1 MKDPE
6 VPLQTMGST
15 QQACRGQRHCPQPYA
30 PARTCAGNGPG
41 EQTPPGEGTGHS
53 WTRGGRAAAAPRL
66 LLRIPDVALGTCLV
80 LWGPQPLRAD
90 SPARGAPLQ
99 AAGGPSE
106 VEAAQARE
114 IDSIPAAQPRAPCQ
128 SQRKRARPSDPG
140 PLSGRE
146 LWAGH
151 RDEPAAHSGPE
162 IRHLHKQAQRR
173 LGPQLRAKPSRALYG
188 HYLLW
193 PTTPCQV
200 GVCSHETDKEPG
212 LLARGAGKVTWVI
225 KAAPVPPAH
234 LQAAHPVKRI

>member
-128 SQRKRARPSDPG
+128 SQRKGARPSDPG

-151 RDEPAAHSGPE
+151 RDEPAAYSGPGDKTPTQTSTKAA
-162 IRHLHKQAQRR
+162 RAAAACQA
-173 LGPQLRAKPSRALYG
+173 LAGT
-188 HYLLW
+188 LW
-193 PTTPCQV
+193 PLSPLAHNALP
-200 GVCSHETDKEPG
+200 GGG
-212 LLARGAGKVTWVI
+212 LL
-225 KAAPVPPAH
+225 P
-234 LQAAHPVKRI
+234 